1 MQVQADLSR
10 ESLFSELA
18 IDLKKFIARRVTN
31 TADADDV
38 LQETLI
44 KIHRSI
50 NCLAPSSNLYAW
62 MYKVT
67 RNTIIDH
74 YRKHQSTT
82 VSLDSESNIPK
93 DFEQR
98 TPSREVL
105 QEMAPCLRP
114 MLEHLPE
121 KYRDAIVLADLEGIS
136 QAELADRL
144 GLSLSGAKS
153 RVQRAR
159 LQLKKLFAECC
170 QFELDHS
177 GRVMDYEC
185 KKPYRC

>member
-1 MQVQADLSR
+1 MQAQTDFSK

-18 IDLKKFIARRVTN
+18 IDLKKFIARRVPN
-31 TADADDV
+31 GADAEDV

-50 NCLAPSSNLYAW
+50 NCLAPNSNLYAW
-62 MYKVT
+62 VYKVT
-67 RNTIIDH
+67 RNSIIDH
-74 YRKHQSTT
+74 HRKRESSTL
-82 VSLDSESNIPK
+82 SLDTATHIPK

-98 TPSREVL
+98 TLSREVL

-114 MLEHLPE
+114 MLERLPE
-121 KYRDAIVLADLEGIS
+121 KYRQAIVLADLEGIS
-136 QAELADRL
+136 QMELAKRL

-159 LQLKKLFAECC
+159 QQLKNLFTECC

-177 GRVMDYEC
+177 GKIMDYEC

>member
-1 MQVQADLSR
+1 MQAQTEFSR
-10 ESLFSELA
+10 ELLFSELA

-31 TADADDV
+31 TADAEDV

-50 NCLAPSSNLYAW
+50 NCLAPNSNLYAW
-62 MYKVT
+62 VYKVT

-74 YRKHQSTT
+74 HRKQQSNSL
-82 VSLDSESNIPK
+82 SLDTTANIPK

-98 TPSREVL
+98 KPSREVL

-114 MLEHLPE
+114 MLEQLPE
-121 KYRDAIVLADLEGIS
+121 KYREAIVLADLEGIS
-136 QAELADRL
+136 QVELADRL

-159 LQLKKLFAECC
+159 QQLKNLFADCC

-185 KKPYRC
+185 KKPFRC